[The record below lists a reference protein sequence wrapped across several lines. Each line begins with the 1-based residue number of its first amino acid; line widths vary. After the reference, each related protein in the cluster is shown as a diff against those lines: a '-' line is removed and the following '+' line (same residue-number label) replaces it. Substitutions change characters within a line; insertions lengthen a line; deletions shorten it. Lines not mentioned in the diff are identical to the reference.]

1 MAEEGDTPC
10 SRNLKLLREFP
21 SDLRSAHRALHIEP
35 DTIEYAACSKCNT
48 IYPPKKS
55 GKILEWPTE
64 CMSRHFWDSPICGQ
78 VLVKSAVDRGESI
91 RVPMCPF
98 VVQDFNSFTGR
109 LLCRPGY
116 EQMLDRGT
124 VLSKNVGKLWDI
136 KDGAAIRDLKGPD
149 GKPFLDG
156 LKRSELVLG
165 PLLSNGLALILVCL
179 LSV

>member
-1 MAEEGDTPC
+1 M
-10 SRNLKLLREFP
+10 R
-21 SDLRSAHRALHIEP
+21 
-35 DTIEYAACSKCNT
+35 
-48 IYPPKKS
+48 
-55 GKILEWPTE
+55 
-64 CMSRHFWDSPICGQ
+64 
-78 VLVKSAVDRGESI
+78 
-91 RVPMCPF
+91 PF

-124 VLSKNVGKLWDI
+124 VLSKNVGELWDI